1 MAHVQYPRPVEKLKS
16 NATVAERIAKI
27 NELVDL
33 VNSMWFTDDADH
45 TE

>member
-1 MAHVQYPRPVEKLKS
+1 MEKLNSIDKIAPLAS
-16 NATVAERIAKI
+16 NATVAQRIAKI

-33 VNSMWFTDDADH
+33 INSMWFTDGLED

>member
-1 MAHVQYPRPVEKLKS
+1 MAHVQDPRPVEKLKS
-16 NATVAERIAKI
+16 NATVAQRIAKI